1 MRKLIVLIVF
11 AGFLTSAAWAGGIMT
26 NTNQSAS
33 YIRMLARD
41 ASLGIDAVYYNPA
54 GLTSL
59 ADGLH
64 LSLNNQ
70 SIFQNRSIT
79 TNFPYINESE
89 FKGTVTAP
97 LFPNI
102 YAAYKTGNL
111 AFSFGFNPVGGG
123 GGAVYESGLPSFE
136 KPPSMLVPGLASMG
150 VSEYRLNTSFEG
162 SSIFFGYQGGMS
174 YRINEMIS
182 VFAGVRYVIANNVNQ
197 GYLQNV
203 EVYNFG
209 GSQQWTRADLI
220 MVGIAGNAAAG
231 ATQLQGA
238 IDQGWVEAEDP
249 ISQELAAT
257 LTSLGV
263 NPAGFTNEYA
273 VLALNAA
280 ATGYNQRADLLAN
293 QEVDV
298 EQSGSGITPVF
309 GVNLAFDKLNIGIK
323 YEMATTLE
331 LQNKTTKDV
340 TVGFHPVTGERI
352 TMFPDGRTFRNDMP
366 AKLSLGAAYK
376 ATSKLNIAAGMHYFF
391 DKSVDYGRTLN
402 GLPVK
407 NEDVIDNNFIELA
420 LGLEYGLTQNLLV
433 SAGYLRTQTGVSQE
447 YHNDLSHSLSTNN
460 FGLGGR
466 YTINEMIAVNLG
478 FLMSFYDEDSR
489 SFTYNT
495 ILVTETYNRDNM
507 VFAIGVDLK
516 F

>member
-1 MRKLIVLIVF
+1 MRKLFILLVVVSF
-11 AGFLTSAAWAGGIMT
+11 ATNPAYSGGIMT

-33 YIRMLARD
+33 YIRMPARD

-59 ADGLH
+59 TDGLH

-79 TNFPYINESE
+79 TNFPFLNESE

-97 LFPNI
+97 LFPSI

-136 KPPSMLVPGLASMG
+136 MSPSMLVPGLEQMG
-150 VSEYRLNTSFEG
+150 VNDYRLNTSFEG

-174 YRINEMIS
+174 YKINEMIS
-182 VFAGVRYVIANNVNQ
+182 VFAGVRYVMAKNINQ
-197 GYLQNV
+197 GYLKDI
-203 EVYNFG
+203 EVFNFG

-220 MVGIAGNAAAG
+220 MEGIAGGAVTG

-238 IDQGWVEAEDP
+238 IGLGFLEAGDP

-257 LTSLGV
+257 LESLGV
-263 NPAGFTNEYA
+263 NNTTGYTNENA

-280 ATGYNQRADLLAN
+280 AVGYNQRAELLDD
-293 QEVDV
+293 QEADV

-309 GVNLAFDKLNIGIK
+309 GVNLTFDKLNLGIK

-331 LQNKTTKDV
+331 LQNKTVKDV
-340 TVGFHPVTGERI
+340 TVAFNPATGERI

-366 AKLSLGAAYK
+366 AKLSLGAAYQ
-376 ATSKLNIAAGMHYFF
+376 ATTKLNIAAGMHYFF
-391 DKSVDYGRTLN
+391 DKYGIISEQ
-402 GLPVK
+402 V
-407 NEDVIDNNFIELA
+407 
-420 LGLEYGLTQNLLV
+420 
-433 SAGYLRTQTGVSQE
+433 
-447 YHNDLSHSLSTNN
+447 
-460 FGLGGR
+460 
-466 YTINEMIAVNLG
+466 
-478 FLMSFYDEDSR
+478 
-489 SFTYNT
+489 
-495 ILVTETYNRDNM
+495 
-507 VFAIGVDLK
+507 
-516 F
+516 